1 MVIEKVSGMGWHLQ
15 IVLTVSISFLGCER
29 MPIDKSYKQ
38 ASLSK
43 YVDCNDDRYNDNSLP
58 LTQTFTVLLGSSGL
72 LFRTYIGYH

>member
-1 MVIEKVSGMGWHLQ
+1 
-15 IVLTVSISFLGCER
+15 

-58 LTQTFTVLLGSSGL
+58 LTQTFTVLLGSSVQSDVQW
-72 LFRTYIGYH
+72 IGVLKREKKNSLPKSLEIEISDMN